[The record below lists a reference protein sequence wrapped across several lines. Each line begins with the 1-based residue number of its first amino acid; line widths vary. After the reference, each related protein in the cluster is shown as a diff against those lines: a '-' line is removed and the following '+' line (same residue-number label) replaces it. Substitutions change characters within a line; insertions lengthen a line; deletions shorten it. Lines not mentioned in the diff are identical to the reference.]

1 MRKRTIPESP
11 ATLSGFLEKF
21 DNRAGLFFK
30 IADSVI
36 DLSPE
41 KTENP
46 GEHFERAKREE
57 GCPPHPVCVQG
68 GTDIP

>member
-1 MRKRTIPESP
+1 MRERTIPESP
-11 ATLSGFLEKF
+11 ATFFGFLEKF

-46 GEHFERAKREE
+46 CEHF
-57 GCPPHPVCVQG
+57 
-68 GTDIP
+68 